1 MNISLFFILT
11 SKKEII
17 EFAAEFLKKLNPE
30 NYCDN
35 VFGVDVRH
43 LHGTIPTSSAIPF
56 EIRYHAGNEKS
67 SGNVTDNKN
76 TVYYMKL
83 YIKNCNGHRY
93 FLAHQTKIVAP
104 ENEIVTVPMGVRQL
118 IEARKGNNFLN
129 YL

>member
-1 MNISLFFILT
+1 M
-11 SKKEII
+11 KRY
-17 EFAAEFLKKLNPE
+17 ADRFLKKLNPE

-35 VFGVDVRH
+35 VFEVDVQH
-43 LHGTIPTSSAIPF
+43 LHGTIPTSSAVPF
-56 EIRYHAGNEKS
+56 EISYHAGKEKS

-76 TVYYMKL
+76 IVYYMKL

-104 ENEIVTVPMGVRQL
+104 ENEIVTVPMGVHQL
-118 IEARKGNNFLN
+118 IKACDENNFLN

>member
-35 VFGVDVRH
+35 VFGVDPQH
-43 LHGTIPTSSAIPF
+43 LHGTIPTSSRIPF
-56 EIRYHAGNEKS
+56 EISYHAGKEKN
-67 SGNVTDNKN
+67 SGNDTDNKN

-83 YIKNCNGHRY
+83 YAKHVSGSPYLLI
-93 FLAHQTKIVAP
+93 HQTKIVAP
-104 ENEIVTVPMGVRQL
+104 ENDVVTVPMGIRQL
-118 IEARKGNNFLN
+118 TKSLRESAFPN